1 MLSRRKEDEM
11 STLQVEFETPAGQ
24 VLQVR
29 QGDLTQ
35 EDVDA
40 IVNAANTH
48 LAHGG
53 GVAGAI
59 VRRGGYAIQEESDRW
74 TARHGPVPTGQV
86 AVTDA
91 GSLPCKFV
99 IHAVGP
105 VWQGGGAHEE
115 ELLGAAV
122 SNSLLKAD
130 ELKLHS
136 VALPAISSGIFGFP
150 KERCAEIMLA
160 KTLDFFNNHPKSQLR
175 EVRFTNIDEPTV
187 AIFEAKI
194 KGLK

>member
-1 MLSRRKEDEM
+1 M
-11 STLQVEFETPAGQ
+11 STLRGELKFPADQ
-24 VLQVR
+24 VLEVR

-35 EDVDA
+35 EEVDA
-40 IVNAANTH
+40 IVNAANSH

-74 TARHGPVPTGQV
+74 VAEHGPVPTGQV
-86 AVTDA
+86 AVTGA
-91 GSLPCKFV
+91 GHLPCQWV

-115 ELLGAAV
+115 ELLEAAV
-122 SNSLLKAD
+122 RNSLLKAE
-130 ELKLHS
+130 ELNLQS
-136 VALPAISSGIFGFP
+136 IALPAISSGIFGFP
-150 KERCAEIMLA
+150 KERCAEIMIA
-160 KTLDFFNNHPKSQLR
+160 TAIDFFSQQPHCKLSR
-175 EVRFTNIDEPTV
+175 ICFTNIDEATV

-194 KGLK
+194 LR